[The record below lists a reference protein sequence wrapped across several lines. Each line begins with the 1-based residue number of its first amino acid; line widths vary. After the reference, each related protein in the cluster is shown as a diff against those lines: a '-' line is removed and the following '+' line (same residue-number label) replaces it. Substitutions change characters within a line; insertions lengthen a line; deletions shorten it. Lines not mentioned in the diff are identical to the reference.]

1 MQWEYRHSRHTVCD
15 HLSKFPSNEFF
26 FRFHFQNDICIF
38 LGLLWFCFCKNQLY
52 FYVRHGSCKTYFYCL
67 STFLWSCL
75 SLFLMSQCLKMFRM
89 SHICETIIFLS
100 FKSLKVSC
108 SCSHYSETK
117 CFSCSQFVIILR
129 SSFLLNFS
137 LIFIFKTILG
147 LLQFCFCK
155 YQLYFYV
162 CHSSSKICF

>member
-1 MQWEYRHSRHTVCD
+1 MLSSESALVLFLQKSTVLLCSPWLMQNIFL
-15 HLSKFPSNEFF
+15 LSQFPS
-26 FRFHFQNDICIF
+26 CGLVSVCF
-38 LGLLWFCFCKNQLY
+38 L
-52 FYVRHGSCKTYFYCL
+52 
-67 STFLWSCL
+67 
-75 SLFLMSQCLKMFRM
+75 M

-100 FKSLKVSC
+100 FKSLKVC
-108 SCSHYSETK
+108 FCSHYIETK

>member
-1 MQWEYRHSRHTVCD
+1 MNFSFVFIFKMIYAYFWVCFGFVFAKINCTFMFAMAHAKHIFTV
-15 HLSKFPSNEFF
+15 SVS
-26 FRFHFQNDICIF
+26 
-38 LGLLWFCFCKNQLY
+38 
-52 FYVRHGSCKTYFYCL
+52 
-67 STFLWSCL
+67 FLWSCL

-100 FKSLKVSC
+100 FKSLKVCFC
-108 SCSHYSETK
+108 SYYIETK
-117 CFSCSQFVIILR
+117 CLSCSQFLIILR

-137 LIFIFKTILG
+137 LIFLFKTILG
-147 LLQFCFCK
+147 LLQLCFCK